1 MKVLSVAV
9 AGGMDLESC
18 AIEDGS
24 SRTSCSLES
33 RLALRLRRELSGL
46 QRRRRS
52 LMVSTAVAGQG
63 RWGFYAVAV
72 MGVYVLSLHQIT
84 GQLCR
89 QDMGF
94 CGCGCRDAM
103 LK

>member
-9 AGGMDLESC
+9 AGAMDLGSGAME
-18 AIEDGS
+18 GS

-52 LMVSTAVAGQG
+52 LMISTALAG
-63 RWGFYAVAV
+63 
-72 MGVYVLSLHQIT
+72 
-84 GQLCR
+84 
-89 QDMGF
+89 
-94 CGCGCRDAM
+94 
-103 LK
+103 

>member
-1 MKVLSVAV
+1 MLSVAV
-9 AGGMDLESC
+9 AGAMDLESG
-18 AIEDGS
+18 AMEEGS

-52 LMVSTAVAGQG
+52 LMISTALAGWG
-63 RWGFYAVAV
+63 RGWFSMLWLSWVFTYYASIKSPASSVDCSR
-72 MGVYVLSLHQIT
+72 MYVDVEMQV
-84 GQLCR
+84 
-89 QDMGF
+89 
-94 CGCGCRDAM
+94 

>member
-1 MKVLSVAV
+1 MLSVAV
-9 AGGMDLESC
+9 AGGMDLESW
-18 AIEDGS
+18 AAMEGS

-52 LMVSTAVAGQG
+52 LMVSTALAGWG
-63 RWGFYAVAV
+63 RWGFYGVGV

-94 CGCGCRDAM
+94 CVCGCRDEM

>member
-9 AGGMDLESC
+9 AGAIDLGSEVM
-18 AIEDGS
+18 EGS

-52 LMVSTAVAGQG
+52 LMISTALAG
-63 RWGFYAVAV
+63 
-72 MGVYVLSLHQIT
+72 
-84 GQLCR
+84 
-89 QDMGF
+89 
-94 CGCGCRDAM
+94 
-103 LK
+103 